1 MVLVLNYLSVWVL
14 EYSLLLVKKIIYI
27 QDARSILIIT
37 VHKII
42 LVNFFDFQWTRVNW
56 KLEVTKKQM
65 CKKLSLV
72 TVHPRWFPMKASTDR
87 HLIREVRH
95 RCARWRGRWPCCWSS
110 RVSVLSWAWRA
121 VTSLE
126 SPRTGWAM
134 RNGSWPG
141 CLLMRSTGSVF
152 WDDENSDENEI
163 STDRIN
169 FDCWK
174 LYLALRNVKVKN

>member
-1 MVLVLNYLSVWVL
+1 MMIQKVRFGVRVWRWSNSVNLYFCISFWLRNGFGFKLFKCLSFGVT
-14 EYSLLLVKKIIYI
+14 LLLVKKIIYI

-56 KLEVTKKQM
+56 KLEFTKKQM

-110 RVSVLSWAWRA
+110 RVSGLS
-121 VTSLE
+121 
-126 SPRTGWAM
+126 
-134 RNGSWPG
+134 
-141 CLLMRSTGSVF
+141 
-152 WDDENSDENEI
+152 
-163 STDRIN
+163 
-169 FDCWK
+169 
-174 LYLALRNVKVKN
+174 